1 MTLKNYREL
10 SERLSGKLKVP
21 AEDIYQAL
29 KDITRE
35 DVLRIARNEIEKEE
49 G

>member
-1 MTLKNYREL
+1 MTLKNYQEL
-10 SERLSGKLKVP
+10 SERLAEKLKVP
-21 AEDIYQAL
+21 AEEVYQAL

-35 DVLRIARNEIEKEE
+35 DVLRIAKNEIEQE